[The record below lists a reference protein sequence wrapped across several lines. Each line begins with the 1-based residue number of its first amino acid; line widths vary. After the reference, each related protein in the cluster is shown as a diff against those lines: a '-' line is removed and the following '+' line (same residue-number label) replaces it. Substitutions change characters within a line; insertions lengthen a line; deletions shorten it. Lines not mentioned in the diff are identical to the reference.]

1 MPEDQKKAQPEEA
14 KPAPAAPP
22 DAGHIPMSEELDSPA
37 WTLPPPKA
45 IGIGLAVFA
54 VLAALVFFLTRAQP
68 VASGSIDKVI
78 AVSPTQDQVMVA
90 IHVSFT
96 NVLPEKP
103 LWVRSASARLTK
115 ADGQQMT
122 DTAASIVDFDRYFEA
137 FPDLKEGAI
146 EPLRPESKLAPGEK
160 SRGMVIVSFPVDKQT
175 FEQRKELVV
184 LLDPYDQPPVTIGA
198 EP

>member
-1 MPEDQKKAQPEEA
+1 MPEDQKNAQPEEA
-14 KPAPAAPP
+14 KPAAAAQP
-22 DAGHIPMSEELDSPA
+22 DAGHVPMSEELDSPA

-54 VLAALVFFLTRAQP
+54 AVVFFLTRATP

-137 FPDLKEGAI
+137 FPELKEGAI
-146 EPLRPESKLAPGEK
+146 EPLRPETKLAPGGRL
-160 SRGMVIVSFPVDKQT
+160 RGMVIVSFPVDKQT